1 MPRRPIAAC
10 LGCAKPCA
18 HRLHGRWRGGT
29 HRRNRGLALEL
40 PGSRSCPLTT
50 PLCQPPACARATL
63 QGSRGTRPTVE
74 HDLHLGATA
83 RPSAARAVAP
93 APLLPQPK
101 LPPPAQH
108 ATPLGAART
117 AAPRRARPRLTT
129 LCVQGARA
137 QEGNTAT
144 AAGEFTGR
152 DDRIYPLDLL
162 FPKKSR
168 SLFLCPCLRRRALVT
183 LPLHPAWDLLRM
195 TQPKFGL
202 CPLGWQL
209 SSIVCARRRDQKA
222 RCHSHRNHT

>member
-137 QEGNTAT
+137 QGGNTLLLESSQGET
-144 AAGEFTGR
+144 TEFTR
-152 DDRIYPLDLL
+152 WICCLL
-162 FPKKSR
+162 RPKESR
-168 SLFLCPCLRRRALVT
+168 SLFLCPCLADAL
-183 LPLHPAWDLLRM
+183 WS
-195 TQPKFGL
+195 L
-202 CPLGWQL
+202 CPCILLDAAMLCCHGRCWNDDAAEPIAG
-209 SSIVCARRRDQKA
+209 SSL
-222 RCHSHRNHT
+222 T

>member
-144 AAGEFTGR
+144 AAGEQGETTEFTR
-152 DDRIYPLDLL
+152 WICC
-162 FPKKSR
+162 F
-168 SLFLCPCLRRRALVT
+168 LRRVALCSSAPASRALVT
-183 LPLHPAWDLLRM
+183 LPLHPA
-195 TQPKFGL
+195 
-202 CPLGWQL
+202 
-209 SSIVCARRRDQKA
+209 
-222 RCHSHRNHT
+222 